1 MPPVNGILK
10 NILIILINI
19 LINNIDMYFRMKYD
33 DMGGETMIKCNLSLY
48 MGRDRKK
55 IQDVVNET
63 GLARN
68 TVGNLYRDKASRIDY
83 DTIDKLCRMFHIGV
97 GELLEYVED
106 EEKVS
111 PAQNDL

>member
-1 MPPVNGILK
+1 
-10 NILIILINI
+10 
-19 LINNIDMYFRMKYD
+19 MKYD
-33 DMGGETMIKCNLSLY
+33 GMGGETMIKCNLSTY

-68 TVGNLYRDKASRIDY
+68 TVGNLYRDKATRIDY

-97 GELLEYVED
+97 GDLLEYIPEQVPD
-106 EEKVS
+106 E
-111 PAQNDL
+111 

>member
-1 MPPVNGILK
+1 M
-10 NILIILINI
+10 IILINI
-19 LINNIDMYFRMKYD
+19 LIKSIDMYTVMKYD
-33 DMGGETMIKCNLSLY
+33 GMGGETMVKCNLSTY

-97 GELLEYVED
+97 GELLEYVPD

-111 PAQNDL
+111 PAQDHS